1 MTTANTATALKTM
14 APVWAPSYPAGVSTD
29 FDVPNV
35 PLFSLLDKTVA
46 KYADRPAVVFAGVEY
61 NYGDIGKL
69 VARAAAGL
77 QAMGVKRDVKVGL
90 FMPNSGYSLV
100 MYYAILRAG
109 GIVVNYN
116 PIYTEADLVKQVE
129 DSETD
134 ILVTLDAAP
143 LLEKTAALLVKSR
156 VSKIIV
162 CGARDN
168 MLAPTKTDG
177 LVSGEAYA
185 WFADLINN
193 DHTLADVSVDPANDI
208 AVLQYTG
215 GTTGVPKGAA
225 LTHRNL
231 VANTLQMDQWYHNA
245 VAGEDSMVGVLPLF
259 HVFAMTVVM
268 NMSVAKALKI
278 YLLPQFNLAEMLDL
292 IATQRPTYLAAVPT
306 MYTAMVNADRT
317 GSIDFSSLKFCLSGG
332 APLPAEVKSA
342 FEERTKA
349 KLVAEGYGLT
359 EASPVLTCNPLS
371 EKARAGSIGLPI
383 PGTTVEIVSLEDG
396 VTVLPA
402 GEKGEVCARGP
413 QVMQSYYKKS
423 EDTALIMK
431 NGRLHTGD
439 VGYMDGDGFVYLVD
453 RVKDLILVG
462 GYNVYPRN
470 IEEEIYTHPAVAE
483 CIVAGVPDKLRGEA
497 VWAWVKAKDGQ
508 SLSDSD
514 LRAYLQG
521 RLSAIEMPKKIIV
534 RDEPLPKTAV
544 GKLSKRDLLVQ
555 EGIRK
560 A

>member
-1 MTTANTATALKTM
+1 MTTPSHATAM
-14 APVWAPSYPAGVSTD
+14 PAAAPVWAQSYPAGVSPD
-29 FDVPNV
+29 FEVPNIA
-35 PLFSLLDKTVA
+35 LTALLDNTV
-46 KYADRPAVVFAGVEY
+46 KKFADRPAVVFAGIEY
-61 NYGDIGKL
+61 TYGEIGQL
-69 VARAAAGL
+69 VSRAAAGL
-77 QAMGVKRDVKVGL
+77 QAMGVGRDVKVGL

-100 MYYAILRAG
+100 MYYAILKAG

-116 PIYTEADLVKQVE
+116 PIYTEADLIKQVE

-134 ILVTLDAAP
+134 ILVTLDVAA
-143 LLEKTAALLVKSR
+143 LLEKTAALLEKSR
-156 VSKIIV
+156 VNKIIV
-162 CGARDN
+162 CGVRDN
-168 MLAPTKTDG
+168 MLAPAKTDG
-177 LVSGEAYA
+177 MVEGDAYV
-185 WFADLINN
+185 WFADLIAG
-193 DHTLADVSVDPANDI
+193 DHALADVRVDPANDV

-215 GTTGVPKGAA
+215 GTTGTPKGAA

-231 VANTLQMDQWYHNA
+231 VANTLQMDQWYHNG

-268 NMSVAKALKI
+268 NMSVAKGMKI
-278 YLLPQFNLAEMLDL
+278 FLLSQFNLSEMLDL
-292 IATQRPTYLAAVPT
+292 IATKRPTYLAAVPT
-306 MYTAMVNADRT
+306 MYSAMVNADRT
-317 GSIDFSSLKFCLSGG
+317 GTIDFSSLKFCLSGG

-342 FEERTKA
+342 FEQRTKA

-359 EASPVLTCNPLS
+359 ETSPVATCNPLS
-371 EKARAGSIGLPI
+371 DKARAGSIGLPI
-383 PGTTVEIVSLEDG
+383 PGTVVEIVSLEDG
-396 VTVLPA
+396 VTVMPA
-402 GEKGEVCARGP
+402 GEKGEVCVSGP
-413 QVMQSYYKKS
+413 QVMQGYYKKPQ
-423 EDTALIMK
+423 DTAQIKK

-439 VGYMDGDGFVYLVD
+439 VGYMDGEGFVYLVD

-508 SLSDSD
+508 QLSDSD

-521 RLSAIEMPKKIIV
+521 RLSAIEMPRKIIM

>member
-1 MTTANTATALKTM
+1 MTTATAAAAQQPAT
-14 APVWAPSYPAGVSTD
+14 PVWTQSYPAGVSPD
-29 FDVPNV
+29 FDVPSM
-35 PLFSLLDKTVA
+35 PLFGLLDKTVA
-46 KYADRPAVVFAGVEY
+46 KYADRPAVVFAGIEY

-77 QAMGVKRDVKVGL
+77 QAMGVKKNVKVGL

-100 MYYAILRAG
+100 MYYAVLRAG

-116 PIYTEADLVKQVE
+116 PIYTEADLINQVE

-143 LLEKTAALLVKSR
+143 LLEKAAALLAKSR
-156 VSKIIV
+156 VGKIIV
-162 CGARDN
+162 CGVRDN
-168 MLAPTKTDG
+168 MLAPAKNDD
-177 LVSGEAYA
+177 LVSGADYM
-185 WFADLINN
+185 WFADLLAG
-193 DHTLADVSVDPANDI
+193 DKPLADVAVDPENDI

-225 LTHRNL
+225 LTHKNL
-231 VANTLQMDQWYHNA
+231 IANTLQMDQWYHDA
-245 VAGEDSMVGVLPLF
+245 VPGEDSMVGVLPLF

-268 NMSVAKALKI
+268 NMSVAKAMKI

-292 IATQRPTYLAAVPT
+292 IATQRPSYLAAVPT
-306 MYTAMVNADRT
+306 MYSAMVNADRT

-342 FEERTKA
+342 FEQRTKA

-371 EKARAGSIGLPI
+371 TKARAGSIGLPI
-383 PGTTVEIVSLEDG
+383 PGTVLEIVSLDDG

-413 QVMQSYYKKS
+413 QVMKGYYNKDS
-423 EDTALIMK
+423 ETAQIMK
-431 NGRLHTGD
+431 GGRLHTGD
-439 VGYMDGDGFVYLVD
+439 VGYMDSEGFVYLVD

-497 VWAWVKAKDGQ
+497 VWAWVKTKDGQ
-508 SLSDSD
+508 TLSDSD

-521 RLSAIEMPKKIIV
+521 RLSAIEMPKKIIM

-555 EGIRK
+555 EGLRK